1 MKKIYTAA
9 LAVLAFAACTEDA
22 KIKIDSL
29 SIIPQTATV
38 YTDEALPELALN
50 VTPEDALGGVTV
62 NWTSSAPEII
72 SVDQNGV
79 LTFEVTDIEDAEK
92 AVTITAEAAGYQATA
107 VITVKGQIT
116 RYEIIDLRPD
126 VDMLMLN
133 RNVGASA
140 SDKSGNY
147 YQWGNNTPVAK
158 EGETAVNAQY
168 SADWTYDKAVDWTKP
183 ENTPCPKGWSIPTP
197 EQANAMCD
205 ALYAYNF
212 YDMDD
217 NITREEFEAAR
228 DLYYKMEITKSG
240 QFNKDKQTELGS
252 TTAGYFWTSYTN
264 EEHTQ
269 IGTIEDSYGL
279 IFNKKRTFDIAIPV
293 RCVKAAPKAE

>member
-107 VITVKGQIT
+107 VITVKGQVA
-116 RYEIIDLRPD
+116 RYNIIDLTSEAGL
-126 VDMLMLN
+126 LMLD

-140 SDKSGNY
+140 AGKSGNY

-158 EGETAVNAQY
+158 EGETAVNEQY
-168 SADWTYDKAVDWTKP
+168 SADWAYDKAVDWTKP
-183 ENTPCPKGWSIPTP
+183 ENTPCPMGWGLPTP
-197 EQANAMCD
+197 EQMTAIDKVLEAIAFSDFYPDD
-205 ALYAYNF
+205 AIDAAY
-212 YDMDD
+212 
-217 NITREEFEAAR
+217 
-228 DLYYKMEITKSG
+228 DLLDKMQIPECG
-240 QFNKDKQTELGS
+240 QFKKDKLEIYLPN
-252 TTAGYFWTSYTN
+252 AGYFWTAFVS
-264 EEHTQ
+264 EDHTQ
-269 IGTIEDSYGL
+269 VGTFENNNFPIY
-279 IFNKKRTFDIAIPV
+279 NKKGTFDLAIPV

>member
-62 NWTSSAPEII
+62 DWTSSAPEII

-107 VITVKGQIT
+107 VITVKGQIA
-116 RYEIIDLRPD
+116 RYNIIDLTSEAGL
-126 VDMLMLN
+126 LMLD

-140 SDKSGNY
+140 ADKSGNY
-147 YQWGNNTPVAK
+147 YQWGNNTPVAL

-168 SADWTYDKAVDWTKP
+168 SADWAYDKAVDWTKP
-183 ENTPCPKGWSIPTP
+183 ENTPCPMGWGLPTP
-197 EQANAMCD
+197 EHMTAIDKGLEAI
-205 ALYAYNF
+205 AL
-212 YDMDD
+212 YDMDFA
-217 NITREEFEAAR
+217 TKEEYDAACAFL
-228 DLYYKMEITKSG
+228 DKMQVAASG
-240 QFNKDKQTELGS
+240 QFNKNKVETIYLPD
-252 TTAGYFWTSYTN
+252 AGYFWTAFVS
-264 EEHTQ
+264 EDHAQ
-269 IGTIEDSYGL
+269 VGTFENNLFPLYS
-279 IFNKKRTFDIAIPV
+279 KKRTFDLAIPV